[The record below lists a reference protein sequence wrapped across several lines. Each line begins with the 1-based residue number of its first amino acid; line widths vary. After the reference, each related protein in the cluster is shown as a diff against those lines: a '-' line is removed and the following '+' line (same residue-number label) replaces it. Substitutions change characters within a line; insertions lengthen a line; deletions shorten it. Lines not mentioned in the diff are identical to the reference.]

1 MAIIIAT
8 HMITAARRYGSAS
21 DGRIISHI
29 SRTIGP
35 VAGHRRHGR
44 LAADEEHPGD
54 RADRD
59 ESAEGEEP
67 LDLIGRA
74 VCDSRWASSPSAA

>member
-35 VAGHRRHGR
+35 SPAIVVM
-44 LAADEEHPGD
+44 AASLRTRNAHATAPI
-54 RADRD
+54 A
-59 ESAEGEEP
+59 SA
-67 LDLIGRA
+67 I
-74 VCDSRWASSPSAA
+74 S